1 MNIKIKN
8 LNGEVV
14 FQHDCEDNT
23 IKLTV
28 MEAIHQ
34 KIDLSGAD
42 LRRADLCRADLRWA
56 DLRRA
61 DLRRADL
68 RRADL
73 RRADLFMSDL
83 RWADL
88 RWADL
93 RWADLSGADLRGAD
107 LDFSV
112 LSFSC
117 KSLKIKTDERLR
129 VQLCFHF
136 LSWIKNAENATETE
150 KKIFEFCMDYANRF
164 HRTDVERLNY
174 GQE

>member
-68 RRADL
+68 
-73 RRADLFMSDL
+73 FMS
-83 RWADL
+83 DL